1 MRPKSRSEFL
11 MIPNGYPWGVF
22 LILLAAAVFG
32 VASSFPFVFSLYAD
46 MLAAAPIPLPA
57 LVALGLLQNTVIL
70 GVIIG
75 VGLVLT
81 AKLRLPGVPLIDD
94 WRAGKPIGDR
104 LRSMIPFAVMTG
116 VGVGIAILLMFAL
129 ILRKELPQLPV
140 GKAALIPIWRRLL
153 ICFYGGLTEEILM
166 RVFLFSVL
174 AWLLNKLSRTRER
187 PPKRT
192 VILVANI
199 LLAILF
205 GLGHLASVVPFMP
218 ITLKIVL
225 GALLLNGVA
234 SIAFTSLYLK
244 RGLEAAM
251 LSHFVADFVIWVIGP
266 LLIAR

>member
-1 MRPKSRSEFL
+1 MK
-11 MIPNGYPWGVF
+11 PNGYPWGVF
-22 LILLAAAVFG
+22 LILLIAAVFG
-32 VASSFPFVFSLYAD
+32 VMASFPFVFSLYAD
-46 MLAAAPIPLPA
+46 MLARAPIPLPA
-57 LVALGLLQNTVIL
+57 VFGLALVQNTVIL

-75 VGLVLT
+75 VGLLLT
-81 AKLRLPGVPLIDD
+81 TKLGLPGPSLIED
-94 WRAGKPIGDR
+94 WRSHKPIGDK
-104 LRSMIPFAVMTG
+104 LRALIPLAVMTG
-116 VGVGIAILLMFAL
+116 LGVGIAVLLML
-129 ILRKELPQLPV
+129 VLLLRKELPQLPI
-140 GKAALIPIWRRLL
+140 GKAVLIPIWRRLL

-166 RVFLFSVL
+166 RVFLFSLL

-187 PPKRT
+187 PPKRK
-192 VILVANI
+192 VIGVANI

-266 LLIAR
+266 MFIAR

>member
-1 MRPKSRSEFL
+1 MRPKSYSWSF
-11 MIPNGYPWGVF
+11 F

-32 VASSFPFVFSLYAD
+32 VAASFPFVLSLYAEK
-46 MLAAAPIPLPA
+46 LAAAPIPIPA
-57 LVALGLLQNTVIL
+57 VFGLALLQNTVIL

-75 VGLVLT
+75 VGLLLT
-81 AKLRLPGVPLIDD
+81 AKLGLPGAPLIED
-94 WRAGKPIGDR
+94 WRSGKPIVDR
-104 LRSMIPFAVMTG
+104 LRALIPLSVMTG
-116 VGVGIAILLMFAL
+116 FGVGIAVLLILAVL
-129 ILRKELPQLPV
+129 LRKELPQLPP

-166 RVFLFSVL
+166 RVFLFSLL
-174 AWLLNKLSRTRER
+174 AWLLNKLLRAGER
-187 PPKRT
+187 PPKRN
-192 VILVANI
+192 VIWAANI

-234 SIAFTSLYLK
+234 SIAFTVLYLR

-251 LSHFVADFVIWVIGP
+251 VAHFVADFVIWVIGP
-266 LLIAR
+266 SFIAR